1 MKSCSDKKKC
11 SPFQLLGCHIG
22 KGDKRVS
29 KLVFSTRSTSAVISR
44 QKRETNEKSKK
55 SGVRQSDRNLRIV
68 IENTNCNAWFG

>member
-55 SGVRQSDRNLRIV
+55 K
-68 IENTNCNAWFG
+68 